1 MDETRQGEV
10 DAATPAPDLGA
21 TGVTRIAHGVYRT
34 ASPQATTTLG
44 RLLASALRPGDVIVL
59 SGDLGAGKTC
69 FTGGV
74 AAGLGDQRPVTSP
87 TFTIMAVHDGG
98 RIPLY
103 HYDLYRLDDAEQ
115 LEDVGIYDMLEGDGA
130 CLVEWGERFAGEI
143 GDDRLDLVFTR
154 LDASAADA
162 GDEGEA
168 VATEPARQLVARP
181 HGERAHELLDA
192 FDDAVRAALA
202 G

>member
-34 ASPQATTTLG
+34 ASPQATTALG

-168 VATEPARQLVARP
+168 VAAEPARQLVARP

-202 G
+202 D